1 MRNTKAKNNKIVK
14 IIALSLISML
24 SLLSSS
30 SYGALQANNGTP
42 ATKTINDWIVAV
54 RQMEAAGGTLGKSET
69 INTTGLLAT
78 TDSNGMDC
86 HMEKNTEYGAMIIL
100 SASAYGKPTKI
111 NNGETTT
118 GNETGVK
125 MNINKEMVAASGGA
139 LGQAANYKN
148 ANGRYKHN
156 DYGDT
161 AGGKY
166 HLGDAMNIGGWHG
179 SGATN
184 WGGDPDY
191 TVFLRSYSGSVFS
204 YYRGNNGYGSGD
216 GSHQKSW
223 ASRAVVVIGEN
234 L

>member
-1 MRNTKAKNNKIVK
+1 MKKLRKKIFLVIG
-14 IIALSLISML
+14 IIALIYFFSCNRV
-24 SLLSSS
+24 
-30 SYGALQANNGTP
+30 YAALQANGGTA
-42 ATKTINDWIVAV
+42 ATKKINDWIVQV
-54 RQMEAAGGTLGKSET
+54 RKMEALGGTLGKAET

-78 TDSNGMDC
+78 TASNGMDC

-100 SASAYGKPTKI
+100 SASPYGKSTKI

-139 LGQAANYKN
+139 LGSAANFKN
-148 ANGRYKHN
+148 ANGRYKHD
-156 DYGDT
+156 DYGST

-166 HLGDAMNIGGWHG
+166 HVGDAMNIGSWHG

-191 TVFLRSYSGSVFS
+191 TVFLRSYSRKHFFILSWKQQLWFWRWFLSKILGFTSSSS
-204 YYRGNNGYGSGD
+204 Y
-216 GSHQKSW
+216 W
-223 ASRAVVVIGEN
+223 
-234 L
+234 